1 MLQKVVKAGDGL
13 AVLLPDE
20 AIERLGLHEG
30 SEVDVAFAPDERQ
43 MRIAPSGVDL
53 DDVDAEFARQLDAFI
68 AHYRPALVAL
78 AR

>member
-1 MLQKVVKAGDGL
+1 MVQLVVRTADGL
-13 AVLLPDE
+13 AVTLPNE
-20 AIERLGLHEG
+20 AVERLGLHEG
-30 SEVDVAFAPDERQ
+30 SAVDVAFALDGRQ
-43 MRIAPSGVDL
+43 MRLAPAGAEI

>member
-1 MLQKVVKAGDGL
+1 MVQLVVRTGDGL

-30 SEVDVAFAPDERQ
+30 SEVAVAFAPDGRQ
-43 MRIAPSGVDL
+43 MLIAPAGVDL
-53 DDVDAEFARQLDAFI
+53 DDIDPEFARQLDAFI

>member
-1 MLQKVVKAGDGL
+1 MVQLVVRTADGL
-13 AVLLPDE
+13 AVTLPNE
-20 AIERLGLHEG
+20 AVERLGLHEG
-30 SEVDVAFAPDERQ
+30 NEVDVIFAPETKQ
-43 MRIAPSGVDL
+43 VKIAPAGAEI

>member
-1 MLQKVVKAGDGL
+1 MQQVK
-13 AVLLPDE
+13 
-20 AIERLGLHEG
+20 
-30 SEVDVAFAPDERQ
+30 
-43 MRIAPSGVDL
+43 IAPAGAGI

>member
-43 MRIAPSGVDL
+43 MSIAPAGVDL

>member
-30 SEVDVAFAPDERQ
+30 SEVDVALAPDERQ
-43 MRIAPSGVDL
+43 MRIAPAGVDL

>member
-1 MLQKVVKAGDGL
+1 MQLVVKAGDDL
-13 AVLLPDE
+13 AVLLPNE

-30 SEVDVAFAPDERQ
+30 SEVDVQFASAGRQ
-43 MRIAPSGVDL
+43 VRIAPAGADIA
-53 DDVDAEFARQLDAFI
+53 DVDAEFARQLDAFI